1 MKTKI
6 LCLASSLLM
15 ALGFTACSSSDD
27 LPEVQPGQK
36 TTRQIEVKMNKSAV
50 TRTYLN
56 EMADSESP
64 WYWESG
70 DQLVLTDEN
79 GKFVCMLTNIKI
91 DENNKN
97 LAEFHGDTEEE
108 VFVGKNYRITY
119 MGRGN
124 SKTFTTSDKDLTFDV
139 DFSKQDGS
147 KDGTGLGTCDA
158 MWNNIVFAKN
168 KNDIYYNEATVVL
181 NKLFSVAHFTLTKET
196 NTDNVTETALA
207 GDNIYKSATVAIGKA
222 DGNAPVVT
230 PNNAVT
236 TSSPMILSKLGAK
249 DDFYLT
255 LVPGKNIRPIFRRQ
269 YGSEHPAAY
278 GTPGKANEL
287 KAGYIYRS
295 GLNGITVPMKYQS
308 LIELEDDIELIPWGE
323 ETTGSIVVTK

>member
-1 MKTKI
+1 MT
-6 LCLASSLLM
+6 
-15 ALGFTACSSSDD
+15 LGFSACSSSDD

-36 TTRQIEVKMNKSAV
+36 TTHQIEIKMNKSAV

-56 EMADSESP
+56 EVEGSESP
-64 WYWESG
+64 WYWEAG
-70 DQLVLTDEN
+70 DELVLTDAN
-79 GKFVCMLTNIKI
+79 GKFVCMLNNIQI
-91 DENNKN
+91 DEDDNNQ
-97 LAEFHGDTEEE
+97 AVFHGETEEE
-108 VFVGKNYRITY
+108 VFDGPNYRITY
-119 MGRGN
+119 MGHGN
-124 SKTFTTSDKDLTFDV
+124 SKSFSTSETNLTFDV
-139 DFSKQDGS
+139 DFSAQDGS

-158 MWNNIVFAKN
+158 MWSNIVFAK
-168 KNDIYYNEATVVL
+168 KSGVHYNEETVVMQ
-181 NKLFSVAHFTLTKET
+181 KLFSVAHFTLTDET
-196 NTDNVTETALA
+196 NSENVTETALA
-207 GDNIYKSATVAIGKA
+207 GDNIYQSATVAIGKA

-236 TSSPMILSKLGAK
+236 TSSPMILSKLGTK

-255 LVPGKNIRPIFRRQ
+255 LVPGKNIRPVFRRQ

-295 GLNGITVPMKYQS
+295 GLNGIAVPMKYQS